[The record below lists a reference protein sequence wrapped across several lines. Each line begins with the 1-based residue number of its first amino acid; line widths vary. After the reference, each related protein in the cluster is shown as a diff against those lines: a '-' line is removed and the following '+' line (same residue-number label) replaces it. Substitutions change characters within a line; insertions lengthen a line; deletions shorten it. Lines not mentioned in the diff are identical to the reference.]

1 MKIKSFITGIIA
13 GAALG
18 LFFTQQSGEELRK
31 EIKKSR
37 REGGIGI
44 SVLGRAIVALGKNIK
59 KEIQKWHKNT

>member
-1 MKIKSFITGIIA
+1 MKIKSLIVGVIA

-37 REGGIGI
+37 REGNTGINI
-44 SVLGRAIVALGKNIK
+44 FGRAIIALGKNIR
-59 KEIQKWHKNT
+59 KEIRKWHKEA